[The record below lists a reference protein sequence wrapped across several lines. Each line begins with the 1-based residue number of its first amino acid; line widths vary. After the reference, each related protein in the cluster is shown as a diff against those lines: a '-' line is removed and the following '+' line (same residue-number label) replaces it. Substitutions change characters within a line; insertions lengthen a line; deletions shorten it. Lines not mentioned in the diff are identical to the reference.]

1 MKSRTNEGKRNTVL
15 FISFMLIM
23 IAMGANDSLR
33 GIFAM
38 VFTEHFRLNATQVS
52 LIITV
57 SYVGNLVFLFLG
69 GAFIDRFRK
78 KQVFICVLFIWMSGV
93 LLFILTDNYLV
104 LLAGMFLC
112 VGASTLINTTINIL
126 VPVIFT
132 ASPGLIVNV
141 LYFVQGVGTSGSQN
155 GIGRLSLNFTVW
167 KSVNIGLIVIA
178 LAGLLFLLFK
188 DIPDVKGEKKSVSY
202 RDIMK
207 NPAFF
212 FFILLF
218 GFYFIAEHGILNWL
232 LIYGTEELKMTTKAS
247 AGYLS
252 VFFGG
257 ITLGRL
263 LLAPAVQKLGISKSI
278 GIFASLGTIF
288 FVAGILL
295 GGKWIMLLSI
305 SGLSLSI
312 VYPTLVLMI
321 RSFFREEGI
330 ATATGAIISLAT
342 VCDICFNAFF
352 GKLTDLIGLRGS
364 FYILPASMLIF
375 CLLYALFL
383 RQVKPMENLLINKQN

>member
-1 MKSRTNEGKRNTVL
+1 MNNKTKEGNRNAL
-15 FISFMLIM
+15 IFISFMLIM

-38 VFTEHFRLNATQVS
+38 VFKEHFRLDATQVS
-52 LIITV
+52 MIITV
-57 SYVGNLVFLFLG
+57 SYLGNLVFLFLG
-69 GAFIDRFRK
+69 GALIDRFRK
-78 KQVFICVLFIWMSGV
+78 KQVFISVLFIWMSGS

-104 LLAGMFLC
+104 LLVGMFLC

-141 LYFVQGVGTSGSQN
+141 LYFVQGIGTSGSQN
-155 GIGRLSLNFTVW
+155 GIGRLTINFGIW
-167 KSVNIGLIVIA
+167 KYVNIGLIVLA
-178 LAGLLFLLFK
+178 AAGLLFLLFK
-188 DIPDVKGEKKSVSY
+188 DIPDVKGERKKAVSY
-202 RDIMK
+202 RDIIK
-207 NPAFF
+207 TPAFL

-218 GFYFIAEHGILNWL
+218 GFYFIAEHGILNWF
-232 LIYGTEELKMTTKAS
+232 LIYGTQELRMTTKIS

-263 LLAPAVQKLGISKSI
+263 LLAPAVHKLGVSRSI
-278 GIFASLGTIF
+278 GLFACFGAIFYI
-288 FVAGILL
+288 AGILI
-295 GGKWIMLLSI
+295 GGKWTALLSI
-305 SGLSLSI
+305 SGLSISI

-321 RSFFREEGI
+321 RSYFQEEGI

-342 VCDICFNAFF
+342 ICDICFNAFF
-352 GKLTDLIGLRGS
+352 GKLTDIIGLRGS
-364 FYILPASMLIF
+364 FYILPGSMLIF
-375 CLLYALFL
+375 CLLYIWFIK
-383 RQVKPMENLLINKQN
+383 RVKPIENF

>member
-1 MKSRTNEGKRNTVL
+1 MNNKTKEGSRNAMI

-38 VFTEHFRLNATQVS
+38 VFREHFRLNATQVS
-52 LIITV
+52 SIITV
-57 SYVGNLVFLFLG
+57 SYLGNLVFLFLG
-69 GAFIDRFRK
+69 GALIDRFQK
-78 KQVFICVLFIWMSGV
+78 KRVFICVLFIWMSGI

-104 LLAGMFLC
+104 LLVGMFLC

-141 LYFVQGVGTSGSQN
+141 LYFVQGIGTSGSQN
-155 GIGRLSLNFTVW
+155 GIGRLTLGITAW
-167 KSVNIGLIVIA
+167 KAVNIGLIVLA
-178 LAGLLFLLFK
+178 AAGLMVLFFQ
-188 DIPDVKGEKKSVSY
+188 DIPDVKGEKKAVSY
-202 RDIMK
+202 KAVMK
-207 NPAFF
+207 TPAFLF
-212 FFILLF
+212 LTLLF

-232 LIYGTEELKMTTKAS
+232 LLYGTQELTMTTKTA

-257 ITLGRL
+257 ITAGRL
-263 LLAPAVQKLGISKSI
+263 LFAPAVHKLGAAKSI
-278 GIFASLGTIF
+278 GIFGTIGTIF
-288 FVAGILL
+288 YAAGILL
-295 GGKWIMLLSI
+295 GGKWVVLLSI
-305 SGLSLSI
+305 SGLSISI

-321 RSFFREEGI
+321 RSFFKEEGI

-342 VCDICFNAFF
+342 VYDICFNAFF
-352 GKLTDLIGLRGS
+352 GKLTEWIGLRAS

-375 CLLYALFL
+375 CLLYLVFL
-383 RQVKPMENLLINKQN
+383 KTVKPIKNG